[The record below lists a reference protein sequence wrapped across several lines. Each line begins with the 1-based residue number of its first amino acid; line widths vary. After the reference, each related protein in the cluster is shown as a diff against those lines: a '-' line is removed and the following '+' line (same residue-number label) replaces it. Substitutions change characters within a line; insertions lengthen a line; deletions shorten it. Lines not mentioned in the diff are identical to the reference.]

1 MKTLSL
7 DDDMLDAVQLG
18 RVLKLDRRTIYRLV
32 RNDGLPVVRLS
43 RKCMRFDKHSVA
55 AWLLKRRA
63 A

>member
-32 RNDGLPVVRLS
+32 RDDGLPVVRLS
-43 RKCMRFDKHSVA
+43 RKCLRFEKHSVA
-55 AWLLKRRA
+55 RWLLESRA
-63 A
+63 S